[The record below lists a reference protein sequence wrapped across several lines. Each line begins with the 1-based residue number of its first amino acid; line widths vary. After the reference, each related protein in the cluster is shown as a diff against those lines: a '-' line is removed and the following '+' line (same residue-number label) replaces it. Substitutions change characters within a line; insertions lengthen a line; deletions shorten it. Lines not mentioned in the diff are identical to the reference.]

1 MKYNY
6 LRYGLF
12 ALLVSVGTAS
22 CSDDDTLVKPEPSP
36 IVDPELPGHSE
47 LTLEKESIDLLIN
60 ETQTIEILDGAGDY
74 KVSVLDGSNA
84 EATLS
89 GSSIQVKGL
98 KYGNTDLV
106 VSDQGGAYAML
117 TVNVYK
123 SNELTTSA
131 VDGKMKLTLAMG
143 QPANGY
149 FSIKAG
155 NDPYTVKSSDPET
168 VSATLGADGI
178 TVNLVGQ
185 KGQEEGAAPVV
196 ITVTDA
202 RGLTAEVSITTEVS
216 DTPFT
221 EEMLE
226 QIKSITER
234 TYVMNNITAPADKYA
249 TAAFGYMDD
258 NYGMGPKTWFWGSY
272 ATTSTTNSKNYWI
285 YYVCTTDPE
294 VDMKTV
300 GIKENMQLTFS
311 SPEDKLALI
320 KVDAVDKEG
329 KSTVEVIK
337 AENNMSWIT
346 VYCYK
351 KEEEKEDL
359 YIGYMVL
366 PWE

>member
-226 QIKSITER
+226 QIKAISEP
-234 TYVMNNITAPADKYA
+234 TYVFDGATIPLDKVYMQVFDYTESNSAYKYNWGCYAKSNSTNIKKY
-249 TAAFGYMDD
+249 YL
-258 NYGMGPKTWFWGSY
+258 
-272 ATTSTTNSKNYWI
+272 
-285 YYVCTTDPE
+285 YYVASDTN
-294 VDMKTV
+294 VDMKIV
-300 GIKENMQLTFS
+300 GKKENM
-311 SPEDKLALI
+311 LI
-320 KVDAVDKEG
+320 AFTDPNGNNGYKWVLQWVAAVVNGEP
-329 KSTVEVIK
+329 SVEVIK
-337 AENNMSWIT
+337 AENNTSWIT
-346 VYCYK
+346 LYVYDTGRK
-351 KEEEKEDL
+351 L
-359 YIGYMVL
+359 HTGYMVL

>member
-1 MKYNY
+1 MKHNY
-6 LRYGLF
+6 FRYGVL
-12 ALLVSVGTAS
+12 ALLIAVGSAS

-36 IVDPELPGHSE
+36 IVDPELPGHPE

-74 KVSVLDGSNA
+74 KVSVLDDSNA
-84 EATLS
+84 EVTLS

-123 SNELTTSA
+123 SNELTTST

-149 FSIKAG
+149 FSITAG

-168 VSATLGADGI
+168 VSATLGDDGI

-196 ITVTDA
+196 ITITDA

-226 QIKSITER
+226 QIKAISER

-258 NYGMGPKTWFWGSY
+258 NYGMGPKTWHWGSY
-272 ATTSTTNSKNYWI
+272 ATTTTNNSKKYWI
-285 YYVCTTDPE
+285 YYICTTDPE

-300 GIKENMQLTFS
+300 GIKENMKLTFS

-351 KEEEKEDL
+351 GEDL

-366 PWE
+366 PWN